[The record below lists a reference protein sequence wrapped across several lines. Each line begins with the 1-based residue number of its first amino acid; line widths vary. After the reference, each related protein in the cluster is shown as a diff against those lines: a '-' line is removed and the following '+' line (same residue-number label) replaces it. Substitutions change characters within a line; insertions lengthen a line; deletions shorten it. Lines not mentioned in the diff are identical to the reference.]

1 MVALHQTRLIVCL
14 LAPENS
20 SLSVQLHRR
29 CLMFIRALDTC
40 WTRLRVLH
48 DQLPHVFMTGK
59 DDAVELFG
67 LCGERLRPAVHD
79 VLTICIR
86 LGLSAFVGTKMC
98 NVLVLRVTSS
108 LPRHR
113 MNSSCLPTGAVEPP
127 RPSICLARE
136 SPLAMRLFGIGRISI
151 SPERLA
157 RTPQGLVG
165 RNDQDPDVCG
175 LRCDKETN
183 AMATLPF
190 GHGSLPFPEVGGDIE
205 ARANPQREPM
215 S

>member
-1 MVALHQTRLIVCL
+1 MVALYQTRLTVCL

-67 LCGERLRPAVHD
+67 LCGERLRPAVHY

-86 LGLSAFVGTKMC
+86 HGLSAFVGTKMC

-108 LPRHR
+108 PPRHR

-127 RPSICLARE
+127 TVDLPRTGVPSGDASIRRRTNQHLSGTARSNVSRSCGKKRPRSRCLWA
-136 SPLAMRLFGIGRISI
+136 
-151 SPERLA
+151 
-157 RTPQGLVG
+157 
-165 RNDQDPDVCG
+165 
-175 LRCDKETN
+175 
-183 AMATLPF
+183 
-190 GHGSLPFPEVGGDIE
+190 EV
-205 ARANPQREPM
+205 R
-215 S
+215 